1 MCIKPPFTDS
11 LETFARNRPSDCE
24 KGFDIVIGNPPYGA
38 KLSSNEKTL
47 YRQLFPE
54 LQFKINT
61 YARFVLHAFTLMHN
75 EGKTCFILPN
85 TLLDNYFEDLI
96 RKKILDNSLYELN
109 DLSDRVF
116 ENAVVHSMIIRYG
129 KGPNSINNV
138 LVNTSDS
145 LCGDQSLIP
154 TSFFSSQPNY
164 TFDLRSYGNDE
175 ILSKLKIDSV
185 KLEDILDIRQAI
197 KTGDDKT
204 YISDL
209 PLDSTYKPI
218 LRGKDVQRFYF
229 TSPNLFV
236 QYGRHLACPRS
247 KDIFEQP
254 KILIREA
261 GAKITAAIDVENYY
275 VMSSLYNAILKTQDY
290 SIEYLLGLINSQ
302 LFQFIMDKLTFEK
315 TKGAFTKAK
324 IYHYYN
330 LPVKRSNQGLQSE
343 IGNLVK
349 QITILAKKGFDYSKE
364 EYLLNRKVFELY
376 NLSEEEIS
384 EIVAHCS

>member
-1 MCIKPPFTDS
+1 
-11 LETFARNRPSDCE
+11 
-24 KGFDIVIGNPPYGA
+24 
-38 KLSSNEKTL
+38 
-47 YRQLFPE
+47 
-54 LQFKINT
+54 
-61 YARFVLHAFTLMHN
+61 MHN

-138 LVNTSDS
+138 VVNTSDS

-330 LPVKRSNQGLQSE
+330 LPVKRANQGLQSE